1 MANKKWITEIIVAFV
16 HGLKQK
22 PAYILIFGI
31 CMLFVI
37 FGFGSG
43 IYGYINNEIIA
54 LYLSFSSFVIALIA
68 ATIVIKIVEVPMIS
82 VNNSIESDIL
92 FSLAFGEKDTK
103 FDNPKKNGH
112 YWIKGKDKEFDDD
125 LLLEF
130 KGPDQ
135 MLGWPGGWVWRPP
148 ERIPLNSTI
157 TMELLEDNGRK
168 WTLKQTPDRLM
179 IPLHPK
185 EIKQ

>member
-1 MANKKWITEIIVAFV
+1 M
-16 HGLKQK
+16 
-22 PAYILIFGI
+22 
-31 CMLFVI
+31 
-37 FGFGSG
+37 
-43 IYGYINNEIIA
+43 
-54 LYLSFSSFVIALIA
+54 IA
-68 ATIVIKIVEVPMIS
+68 AIVVIKIVEIPGIS
-82 VNNSIESDIL
+82 VNNLIENNTINQSDIL
-92 FSLAFGEKDTK
+92 FSLAFGEDNTK

-148 ERIPLNSTI
+148 TRIPLNSTI

-179 IPLHPK
+179 IPLYPK
-185 EIKQ
+185 EIRP